1 VSKKSKAEAAL
12 LGTTLIWGSTFVA
25 QKIGLQEIS
34 PLLLVTCRFTT
45 AAVVF
50 LLLFGRKIF
59 PLHLAAVLKG
69 SLLGFFLFLGFVVQ
83 TIGLNHTSASKSA
96 FITSMM
102 VVFVPL
108 LQFVVERRS
117 PTLGNTMGVV
127 VVSAGLWL
135 LTSPSGSSFTVG
147 DALTLVGAVLFAVYI
162 VYLDV
167 VSHEMS
173 TLQLTFLQT
182 ACVAVCSGISLLL
195 LEHAWWVASQRLVMS
210 LIYLTLLATVA
221 TTYIQTR
228 FQKDTTP
235 TRAAIIFTVEP
246 VIASVLAYLILGEHL
261 GALGVVGGGLIIL
274 GVLLSELS
282 DAIPLLSRTFS
293 LSEEDTEV
301 SP

>member
-1 VSKKSKAEAAL
+1 MTRKSKAEAAL

-25 QKIGLQEIS
+25 QKIGLEEIS
-34 PLLLVTCRFTT
+34 PLLLVTCRFSV

-50 LLLFGRKIF
+50 LLLSRRSI
-59 PLHLAAVLKG
+59 PTLHRAAVLKG
-69 SLLGFFLFLGFVVQ
+69 SLLGFFLFLGFVAQ
-83 TIGLNHTSASKSA
+83 TIGLNYTTASKSA

-108 LQFVVERRS
+108 LQLVVERRS
-117 PTLGNTMGVV
+117 PTLGNTAGVV
-127 VVSAGLWL
+127 VVSAGLWF
-135 LTSPSGSSFTVG
+135 LTSPAGSSFTIG
-147 DALTLVGAVLFAVYI
+147 DALTLLAAIVFAVYI

-167 VSHEMS
+167 VSHDM
-173 TLQLTFLQT
+173 TTMQLSFLQS

-195 LEHAWWVASQRLVMS
+195 FEHEWWVPSQRLLAS
-210 LIYLTLLATVA
+210 LVYLTLFATA
-221 TTYIQTR
+221 GTTYIQTR

-246 VIASVLAYLILGEHL
+246 VVAAVLAYFILGEHL
-261 GALGVVGGGLIIL
+261 GWLGVIGGGLIIA

-282 DAIPLLSRTFS
+282 DAIPLLRRTLD
-293 LSEEDTEV
+293 LSEEDTDV

>member
-1 VSKKSKAEAAL
+1 MTRKSKAEAAL

-25 QKIGLQEIS
+25 QKIGLEQIS
-34 PLLLVTCRFTT
+34 PLLLVACRFSV
-45 AAVVF
+45 AAAVF
-50 LLLFGRKIF
+50 LLLFWRRIF
-59 PLHLAAVLKG
+59 PLQFTAVLKG
-69 SLLGFFLFLGFVVQ
+69 TLLGFFLFLGFVAQ
-83 TIGLNHTSASKSA
+83 TIGLNYTTASKSA

-108 LQFVVERRS
+108 LQLVVERRS
-117 PTLGNTMGVV
+117 PTLGNAAGVI

-135 LTSPSGSSFTVG
+135 LTSPSGSSFTSG
-147 DALTLVGAVLFAVYI
+147 DGLTLLSAVLFAVYI

-167 VSHEMS
+167 VSHEM
-173 TLQLTFLQT
+173 TTPQLAFLQS
-182 ACVAVCSGISLLL
+182 ACVAFCSVISVLLF
-195 LEHAWWVASQRLVMS
+195 EDAWWVPSVRLIGTLV
-210 LIYLTLLATVA
+210 YLTLLATVL

-235 TRAAIIFTVEP
+235 TRAVIIFTIEP
-246 VIASVLAYLILGEHL
+246 VIAAALAYVILGEEL
-261 GALGVVGGGLIIL
+261 GMVGLAGGGLIIA

-282 DAIPLLSRTFS
+282 DAVPLLGKTLD